1 MALETGNKEMRMRPP
16 HWRTQDRRTNRLRS
30 MGSTG
35 TVSAGGGSPAFTL
48 IELLV
53 SIAVVVILAAILWV
67 GIRSVRQTAL
77 TAQNVSNI
85 RQTASVH
92 LLRIQSEGGVIDTF
106 AGGVHP
112 RGRHWSEQLIRGG
125 FLERGDREILFSPA
139 KIDAVDLDGYNWE
152 WRTYGLNLFQDVE
165 IRNGVNGGNL
175 RRFRMNAVEDPSN
188 YLLFADTLSCPGCSL
203 GRFRILG
210 PNTEDGGIHLANG
223 NTAVIALLDG
233 SVEQAG
239 PRRLKNLGFNA
250 VLVGPEGR
258 RAQLGELIDDS
269 AQ

>member
-1 MALETGNKEMRMRPP
+1 MRPP
-16 HWRTQDRRTNRLRS
+16 HSRTHGQRPNRVRS
-30 MGSTG
+30 IPPTG
-35 TVSAGGGSPAFTL
+35 RISGGGGSFAFTL
-48 IELLV
+48 LELLV
-53 SIAVVVILAAILWV
+53 SIAVVAILAAILWV

-77 TAQNVSNI
+77 TAQNASNI

-125 FLERGDREILFSPA
+125 FLDPGDREILFSPA
-139 KIDAVDLDGYNWE
+139 KIDAVNLDGYNWE
-152 WRTYGLNLFQDVE
+152 WRTYGLNLFQEVE

-175 RRFRMNAVEDPSN
+175 RRFRMNAVDDPSN
-188 YLLFADTLSCPGCSL
+188 YLLFADTLGGPG
-203 GRFRILG
+203 GNRGTFRILG
-210 PNTEDGGIHLANG
+210 PNTTHGGIHMADG

-233 SVEQAG
+233 SVEKAG

-250 VLVGPEGR
+250 ALVGPEGR
-258 RAQLGELIDDS
+258 REKLDSLIDGS